1 MMNGLYL
8 LRKTARDKRMLSARI
23 ILEVF
28 TVPAS
33 LVTTV
38 TLNNARIWMNALQS
52 SKNVVHMHIVLMQSA
67 LTTVNA
73 RLVILAMVEPA
84 KI

>member
-1 MMNGLYL
+1 MNGLNL
-8 LRKTARDKRMLSARI
+8 LRKTAKEKRMLSARI
-23 ILEVF
+23 TLEVF
-28 TVPAS
+28 NVPAS

-38 TLNNARIWMNALQS
+38 TLNNARIWMNVLQS
-52 SKNVVHMHIVLMQSA
+52 STNVVHMHIALMQSA

-73 RLVILAMVEPA
+73 RLVIPAMVEPV

>member
-1 MMNGLYL
+1 MMIGLYL

-28 TVPAS
+28 NVPAS

-52 SKNVVHMHIVLMQSA
+52 STNVVQMHIAPMQSA